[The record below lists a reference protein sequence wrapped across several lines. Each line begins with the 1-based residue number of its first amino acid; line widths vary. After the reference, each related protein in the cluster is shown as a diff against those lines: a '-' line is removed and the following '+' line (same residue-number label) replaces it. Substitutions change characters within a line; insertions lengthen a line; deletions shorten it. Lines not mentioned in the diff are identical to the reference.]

1 MDTSSSKHQAH
12 FVIPETLSKQVAEVD
27 LTLAN
32 GNIDLLLDFSA
43 CKFISVDGLEWL
55 EELLMR
61 AESAAAKVDL
71 KNVKPSVY
79 KVFKVA
85 RIDSVLK
92 ACGSSIAAGP
102 VC

>member
-1 MDTSSSKHQAH
+1 METQDTKSQAV
-12 FVIPETLSKQVAEVD
+12 FMLPPSLARQVDEVD

-32 GNIDLLLDFSA
+32 GNVDLVLDFA
-43 CKFISVDGLEWL
+43 GCDFISVDGLEWL

-61 AESAAAKVDL
+61 AESLNSKINL
-71 KNVKPSVY
+71 RNVKPAVY

-92 ACGSSIAAGP
+92 SCGSAAPSGP

>member
-1 MDTSSSKHQAH
+1 MM
-12 FVIPETLSKQVAEVD
+12 PERLTRQVEEVD

-32 GNIDLLLDFSA
+32 GNVDLLLDFSP

-61 AESAAAKVDL
+61 AESSGAKL
-71 KNVKPSVY
+71 ELAGIKPSVY

-92 ACGSSIAAGP
+92 ACGSARPSGP

>member
-1 MDTSSSKHQAH
+1 MEAAQAKNQAT
-12 FVIPETLSKQVAEVD
+12 FLMPPQLAKQVDDVD

-32 GNIDLLLDFSA
+32 GNVDLILDFSQ
-43 CKFISVDGLEWL
+43 CKFISVEGLEWL
-55 EELLMR
+55 EELLLR
-61 AESAAAKVDL
+61 AQSISSQVHL
-71 KNVKPSVY
+71 KNVIPSVY

-92 ACGSSIAAGP
+92 ACGGKMPSGP

>member
-1 MDTSSSKHQAH
+1 MPPS
-12 FVIPETLSKQVAEVD
+12 LSKQVEEAD

-32 GNIDLLLDFSA
+32 GNVDLILDFSA
-43 CKFISVDGLEWL
+43 CKFISVEGLEWL

-61 AESAAAKVDL
+61 AESLNSRVNL
-71 KNVKPSVY
+71 RSIQPTVY

-85 RIDSVLK
+85 RIDSISK
-92 ACGSSIAAGP
+92 ACGSQSPTGP